1 MLLVVTYLMALLQN
15 GLTFDMYPTE
25 SCPDY
30 EVTSS
35 LNLEELE
42 MPELPDRHIMSINEQ
57 FEEQS
62 AIFNCQYLITEWGC
76 GTACQMNAI
85 FNLVD
90 GTVLDVLNSV
100 DGIEFRPDSRL
111 IIVDYYGDEEDY
123 TYFLM
128 EGNTLIELNYVEEIA
143 YLEEYEEEYEEE
155 YYEEEDDDEYLPYGY
170 AQTGDIDS
178 YEEIFIALN
187 GGCSLGCGIGWDLEA
202 TSSLEPSGDNS
213 YYPENMEDGK
223 KETAWVEGMDDYGI
237 GVRIVIVFEGLAEHI
252 KIPFDGLQITNGYA
266 KNDRIWLLNSRV
278 KRLMVYL
285 NDKPKLTID
294 LEDSIYPQ
302 FVRWDRDIIEVA
314 SGDIVELEIIDVY
327 PGEKYS
333 DTAISDLALFGGH

>member
-42 MPELPDRHIMSINEQ
+42 MPELPDRHITSIKEQ
-57 FEEQS
+57 FAEQS
-62 AIFNCQYLITEWGC
+62 AIYNCQYLITEWGC

-111 IIVDYYGDEEDY
+111 IIVDYYGDEEDF

-128 EGNTLIELNYVEEIA
+128 EGNTLIELDYAEEIA
-143 YLEEYEEEYEEE
+143 YLEEYEEEYVEAVEERYEEE
-155 YYEEEDDDEYLPYGY
+155 YDEEEYDEEDDDEYLPYGY

-187 GGCSLGCGIGWDLEA
+187 GGCSLGCAIAWDLEA

-213 YYPENMEDGK
+213 YYPDNM
-223 KETAWVEGMDDYGI
+223 
-237 GVRIVIVFEGLAEHI
+237 
-252 KIPFDGLQITNGYA
+252 
-266 KNDRIWLLNSRV
+266 DRYNTRV
-278 KRLMVYL
+278 KQNIFPEAR
-285 NDKPKLTID
+285 
-294 LEDSIYPQ
+294 S
-302 FVRWDRDIIEVA
+302 
-314 SGDIVELEIIDVY
+314 
-327 PGEKYS
+327 
-333 DTAISDLALFGGH
+333 